1 MLGTY
6 FRVTYQKLPL
16 STTKFFEISLFCQ
29 LFCCLDS
36 RQSSGSA
43 GHQAVQ
49 WWQCKNCLSWRFFP
63 LMYLMIRCQAL
74 ITFNPFAKKF
84 RWTTA
89 PSHLVSITPCVS
101 SSNPTCLIKLAII
114 TTRLTYTWPSLAL
127 STFYQLADHHAHV
140 SSSDHDALF

>member
-1 MLGTY
+1 MLGTH

-16 STTKFFEISLFCQ
+16 STTKFLKFPYFVNFFVAYI
-29 LFCCLDS
+29 LD
-36 RQSSGSA
+36 RVPDLPDIKLCSGDNVKTA
-43 GHQAVQ
+43 FRDG
-49 WWQCKNCLSWRFFP
+49 FF